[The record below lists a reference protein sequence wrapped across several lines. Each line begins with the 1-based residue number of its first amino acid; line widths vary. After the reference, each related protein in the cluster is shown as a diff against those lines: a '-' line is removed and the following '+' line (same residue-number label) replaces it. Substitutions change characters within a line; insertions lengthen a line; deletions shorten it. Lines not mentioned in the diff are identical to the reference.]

1 MYINGFGGVNLAI
14 GEMQEN
20 LIRGTLL
27 TKYRVR
33 KGSSVIFKFK
43 LVDRNGFDFLKI
55 TVTQLLY
62 HVALYYVTLRKKLV
76 SHARIFPSKPGDAAK
91 TIT

>member
-1 MYINGFGGVNLAI
+1 MYINGFGGINLAI
-14 GEMQEN
+14 GEMQES
-20 LIRGTLL
+20 LIRGIPL

-43 LVDRNGFDFLKI
+43 VVDRNGFDFLKI

-62 HVALYYVTLRKKLV
+62 HVALYYVTLWKKLV
-76 SHARIFPSKPGDAAK
+76 SHTRIFLSKSGDAAK
-91 TIT
+91 TST